1 MNVGIRRVGLAVT
14 ALLLLLVGQLTYLQ
28 VVDAKTLSHHE
39 GNGRDRLKDLRSP
52 RGTIVSAD
60 NQILAISKPSGDEY
74 HLQRDYPLGALT
86 SAVVGYQSIVVGS
99 TGLESTY
106 SAVLSGRDQTGH
118 SLRDRTIDFFR
129 GTTTVGN
136 LTTSL
141 RVDAQLVAK
150 NALADQK
157 GSVVVLDPT
166 TGEIIVMYSNPS
178 FDPQPLAGHTA
189 AKVQAAFDF
198 LNNDPAK
205 PSLARAYRE
214 IYPPGSTFKVVTT
227 TAALDAFPDTV
238 NRVFPSRSSL
248 PIPLSDRPI
257 GNFGGRTCGGDLE
270 TVFTNSCNTAFA
282 QLGLDLGNLFPP
294 AMQKFGIYERPPL
307 DIAPGAV
314 ASAGPTA
321 DSFDQNKP
329 RFALAGIGQGDV
341 FTTPLQ
347 MALVA
352 GGIANGGVIMRPH
365 AGKEILDDEGKLLTR
380 IKPTEWQRATTPET
394 AAQLTDLMTKVV
406 DRGTGTAARIPGISV
421 AGKTGTAQTVEGAAP
436 HAWFVAFAPA
446 EAPRYAIAVL
456 VENGGSQG
464 GDATGGHL
472 AAPIAK
478 QVLQFLLG
486 A

>member
-28 VVDAKTLSHHE
+28 VVDARTLARHE
-39 GNGRDRLKDLRSP
+39 GNDRDRLKDLQSP

-60 NQILAISKPSGDEY
+60 DQILAISRPSGDEY
-74 HLQRDYPLGALT
+74 KLQRQYPVGALT
-86 SAVVGYQSIVVGS
+86 SQVVGYQSIVVGS
-99 TGLESTY
+99 TGLEATY
-106 SAVLSGRDQTGH
+106 SGVLSGRDQTGR
-118 SLRDRTIDFFR
+118 SLRDQTVNFFR
-129 GTTTVGN
+129 GTQSVGN
-136 LTTSL
+136 LKSSL

-150 NALADQK
+150 NALAEQK
-157 GSVVVLDPT
+157 GSIVVLDPT

-189 AKVQAAFDF
+189 TQVQAAFDLF
-198 LNNDPAK
+198 NNDPAK

-227 TAALDAFPDTV
+227 TAALDELPGTAERT
-238 NRVFPSRSSL
+238 FPSMVSL
-248 PIPLSDRPI
+248 PIPQAGDSIR
-257 GNFGGRTCGGDLE
+257 NFGSRSCGGDLE
-270 TVFTNSCNTAFA
+270 TVFRNSCNTAFA
-282 QLGLDLGNLFPP
+282 QLGLDLGPLFPP
-294 AMQKFGIYERPPL
+294 AMRKFGVYERPPL

-314 ASAGPTA
+314 ASQGPTA
-321 DSFDQNKP
+321 AFEQNKP
-329 RFALAGIGQGDV
+329 RYALAGIGQGDV

-352 GGIANGGVIMRPH
+352 AGIANNGVIMRPH
-365 AGKEILDDEGKLLTR
+365 AGTEILDDEGRLLSR
-380 IKPTEWQRATTPET
+380 IKPTEWQTATSPET
-394 AAQLTDLMTKVV
+394 AAQLKDLMVQVV
-406 DRGTGTAARIPGISV
+406 ERGTATAARIPGIAV

-446 EAPRYAIAVL
+446 DAPRFAIAVL